1 MTILL
6 ETGFGIGDVVCH
18 RTDTNH
24 EEKFIVLAYYIMAV
38 NESGET
44 TMYNVDCSN
53 GDGTMK
59 SFRPYELTLI
69 EKVNENK

>member
-6 ETGFGIGDVVCH
+6 ETDFNVGDVVCH
-18 RTDTNH
+18 KTDTNH
-24 EEKFIVLAYYIMAV
+24 EEKFIVLAFYVMAL
-38 NESGET
+38 NDSGEV

-59 SFRPYELTLI
+59 SFRPYEIELI
-69 EKVNENK
+69 ERVKI